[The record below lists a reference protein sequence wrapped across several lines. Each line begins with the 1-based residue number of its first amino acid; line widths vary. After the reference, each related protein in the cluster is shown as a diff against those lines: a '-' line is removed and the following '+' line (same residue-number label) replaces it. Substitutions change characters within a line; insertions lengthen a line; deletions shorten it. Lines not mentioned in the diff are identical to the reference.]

1 MEKVT
6 NSKRTPYVAT
16 VAGPSVSHDE
26 KNVRDYM
33 HKVTH
38 FGRDH
43 NNFLYQCLISRLA
56 LQNMYNPNLTQR
68 GFQPERLARF
78 WL

>member
-33 HKVTH
+33 HIVTH

-43 NNFLYQCLISRLA
+43 SNFLYQWTWIVVSKFIDESSR
-56 LQNMYNPNLTQR
+56 
-68 GFQPERLARF
+68 
-78 WL
+78 